1 MPKNSS
7 RERIVTRS
15 RSNSLVFLKPDVD
28 FQELKEEMK
37 GPDHAVN
44 ETVDY
49 KAADIQKLIK
59 EISNSSEKDQ
69 INQHF
74 DMNSVQKI

>member
-1 MPKNSS
+1 
-7 RERIVTRS
+7 
-15 RSNSLVFLKPDVD
+15 
-28 FQELKEEMK
+28 MK

-74 DMNSVQKI
+74 DMNSVPKIYKINSAQRKSMRNSEKSNFLKVFQNSGS